1 MLLQISR
8 RPARFNAAD
17 EIVLLEDQDRSLWSR
32 PLIDEAL
39 VLLDKAIRHRQ
50 PGIYQF
56 QAAIAALHARA
67 TRAGDT
73 DWEEIELLYRALE
86 RLQPSPVIT
95 LNRAVALSKLRGPQ
109 EALALVETLGDRLDG
124 YFYYHGLR
132 GGLLKQIG
140 RVSEARAAFD
150 RAIALAQSAPEAA
163 HIRLQIDSL
172 QLMPA
177 LPAAK

>member
-1 MLLQISR
+1 
-8 RPARFNAAD
+8 
-17 EIVLLEDQDRSLWSR
+17 V
-32 PLIDEAL
+32 
-39 VLLDKAIRHRQ
+39 
-50 PGIYQF
+50 
-56 QAAIAALHARA
+56 
-67 TRAGDT
+67 
-73 DWEEIELLYRALE
+73 
-86 RLQPSPVIT
+86 
-95 LNRAVALSKLRGPQ
+95 SKLRGPE

-140 RVSEARAAFD
+140 RAREARAAFD